1 MARKLPLSLRF
12 WVPAVAGVALLV
24 RFPFLFG
31 HHDAPPGSDSEAFLR
46 IAAGLFHGGGYPSH
60 FWMPGYVTFE
70 AVVSALPGRTAD
82 TVTILQHL
90 LGVGVC
96 VGMLVVAWRWFGRVP
111 AVVASLLAAASPV
124 LVALE
129 HRLQPDLLF
138 GAVVFAGTVALAA
151 AVRAETPRTRL
162 LVLAG
167 VLFGVAVWV
176 KAAGVFLVAAAPL
189 TLLLV
194 TRSPRGALRG
204 AAVVTAVL
212 AVTISPW
219 LARNWHRYGYPHLS
233 VQGGQTLFNR
243 VFEVDRTPLPDDS
256 ADARFAR
263 RVQARIPD
271 DADLYYEF
279 IQASIKERGQ
289 TDEEAIRVERRLA
302 LQGVREHP
310 GSYLVGTVRGFERPV
325 AHIRQFQGREALL
338 ADLERTDPPFPR
350 AAIARLWDGMRWAVD
365 AWWVLTLLTATALIV
380 PFTGPRERRAAG
392 AALLSVWLSVTLGT
406 AVSHGHLW
414 RYSIQLAPITW
425 ILSTAGAATLVGL
438 LSRRLRARAR
448 SAAGRSSPAPARP
461 PAAPDPAD

>member
-1 MARKLPLSLRF
+1 VARKLPLSLRF

-31 HHDAPPGSDSEAFLR
+31 RHHAPPGSDDEYFLQV
-46 IAAGLFHGGGYPSH
+46 AARLLDGDGYPGH
-60 FWMPGYVTFE
+60 FWMPGYMMFE

-82 TVTILQHL
+82 AVTILQHL
-90 LGVGVC
+90 LGAGVC

-124 LVALE
+124 LVIHE
-129 HRLQPDLLF
+129 HRLLPDFLF
-138 GAVVFAGTVALAA
+138 GAVVFAGAVALAA

-189 TLLLV
+189 ALLLV
-194 TRSPRGALRG
+194 TRSPKSTLRG
-204 AAVVTAVL
+204 AAVVTAAL
-212 AVTISPW
+212 AITISPW
-219 LARNWHRYGYPHLS
+219 LARNWERYGDPHLS
-233 VQGGQTLFNR
+233 MQGGQALFYR
-243 VFEVDRTPLPDDS
+243 VFEVDGTPLPDDS

-271 DADLYYEF
+271 DADLFYEF
-279 IQASIKERGQ
+279 TQASIKERGQ

-310 GSYLVGTVRGFERPV
+310 GSYLVGTVRELGGP
-325 AHIRQFQGREALL
+325 AWHIRRYQRREALL
-338 ADLERTDPPFPR
+338 AELERTDPPFPR
-350 AAIARLWDGMRWAVD
+350 AAIARLWDGMRWAID

-392 AALLSVWLSVTLGT
+392 AAFLSVWLCMALGT
-406 AVSHGHLW
+406 SLSNGSAW
-414 RYSIQLAPITW
+414 RYSVQLAPITW

-438 LSRRLRARAR
+438 LSRQLRARAR
-448 SAAGRSSPAPARP
+448 SAAARSTPAPAP
-461 PAAPDPAD
+461 AKAAPGPAD